1 MKKMKFLISENIMN
15 MAIPVISQGFTATL
29 YTVTRPYLGFR
40 HSDWMAPDQM
50 AKGSTL
56 PSPMLVFYIPPCRKT
71 FRNYPENL
79 PCEKKK
85 ECEQEGLN
93 SGPYPVVYP
102 ETTVTL
108 HESSKYEILSLSCRK
123 YFRHGGM

>member
-1 MKKMKFLISENIMN
+1 ME
-15 MAIPVISQGFTATL
+15 IPVRSKGFTAILHCNKTL
-29 YTVTRPYLGFR
+29 RR
-40 HSDWMAPDQM
+40 
-50 AKGSTL
+50 
-56 PSPMLVFYIPPCRKT
+56 IPPPLLDGTGTK
-71 FRNYPENL
+71 RNILSFAHAGILHSSMTEDFSEFSVDL

-108 HESSKYEILSLSCRK
+108 HESSKYEILSHSCRK
-123 YFRHGGM
+123 HFRHGGM